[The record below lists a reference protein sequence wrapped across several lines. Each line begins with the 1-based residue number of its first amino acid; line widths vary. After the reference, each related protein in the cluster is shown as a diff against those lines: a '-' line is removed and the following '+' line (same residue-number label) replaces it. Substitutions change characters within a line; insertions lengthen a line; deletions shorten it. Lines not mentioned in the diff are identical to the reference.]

1 MLYAIQQTISLTK
14 FRAQLQAAHPETAAK
29 EQAPADALSRVQ
41 DYPGFEQE
49 FGINPGGDVDAETG
63 WTLHKADEEAE
74 LRQPQT
80 SLRRHWA
87 CAPLGPIQGLPR
99 AGLSG
104 VEHATEQHEASA
116 PATAT
121 R

>member
-29 EQAPADALSRVQ
+29 EQAPGDALSRVQ

-49 FGINPGGDVDAETG
+49 FGSNPGGDVDAETG

-74 LRQPQT
+74 LRQPHDLPT
-80 SLRRHWA
+80 P
-87 CAPLGPIQGLPR
+87 PLGLRPARPNTRFTASGPIR
-99 AGLSG
+99 S
-104 VEHATEQHEASA
+104 
-116 PATAT
+116 
-121 R
+121 